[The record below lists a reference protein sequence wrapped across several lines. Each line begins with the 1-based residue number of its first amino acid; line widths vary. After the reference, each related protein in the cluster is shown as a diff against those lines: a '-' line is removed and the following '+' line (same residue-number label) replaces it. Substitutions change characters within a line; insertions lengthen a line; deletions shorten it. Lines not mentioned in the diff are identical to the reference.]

1 VLKYNYFE
9 FDVNKPGYVEVR
21 MKPEDEPQSLFLLK
35 QKYMRFQ
42 ERRYPPE
49 VLPEGLSLERQTY
62 LYKEIRGFI
71 RDPNNLDLTCPDP
84 SKSQ

>member
-1 VLKYNYFE
+1 MSILKE
-9 FDVNKPGYVEVR
+9 FTNVSGGE
-21 MKPEDEPQSLFLLK
+21 K

-71 RDPNNLDLTCPDP
+71 RDPKNLDLTCPVP
-84 SKSQ
+84 SASQ